1 MMGIKNMHNAAK
13 SMPQLLNKVQQCK
26 CYTSYQSRTISA
38 RRDQHTES
46 DNRKREQQSLD
57 RNSNDSPPYLVIH
70 ISTKTHRLA
79 KSITHIADNHYG
91 IQHPRCFCASSHS
104 TESNCEHRVLL
115 VIYEVAA
122 TSCSFG
128 ESSISR

>member
-1 MMGIKNMHNAAK
+1 MHNAAK
-13 SMPQLLNKVQQCK
+13 SVPQLLNKVQQCM
-26 CYTSYQSRTISA
+26 CYTLYQSRTISA
-38 RRDQHTES
+38 QKDH
-46 DNRKREQQSLD
+46 KHEQQSLD
-57 RNSNDSPPYLVIH
+57 RNSNDSPPYLVIY

-104 TESNCEHRVLL
+104 TESNCDCRVLQ

-128 ESSISR
+128 ESSVSR